1 MRVFQGFRA
10 VALDQLLR
18 VGRAGNDV
26 LGGDFHVLRFHGA
39 GAVLQDGDL
48 GLLLRGGGDDPFRLE
63 EQEADGPQNH
73 QAQEFQLERQRTA
86 VAFAGGAAHPDAG
99 RHDQDGQ
106 EDA

>member
-1 MRVFQGFRA
+1 MEIHHVRVFQGFRA

-48 GLLLRGGGDDPFRLE
+48 GLLLRG
-63 EQEADGPQNH
+63 
-73 QAQEFQLERQRTA
+73 
-86 VAFAGGAAHPDAG
+86 
-99 RHDQDGQ
+99 
-106 EDA
+106 